1 MRKVQVPLSSPDIVE
16 KDIEAVVGV
25 MKTRFLSIGPKVVEF
40 EKRMGE
46 YAGVKYGVAVNSG
59 TSALHL
65 IIRGMGIGEG
75 DVVIT
80 TPFSFISSA
89 NCILFERARP
99 LFVDIEEDTLNLDAD
114 KVEEKLESMSGEG
127 LKKVKALLV
136 VDAFGQPADWDRFTE
151 IARKYNLKL
160 VEDSAEALGSEYKGK
175 KCGSFGE
182 AGVFAFYPNKQI
194 TSVVYDTPVMIRENG
209 KVRLVEIGKLMDFM
223 IDNYWKPKGYECLA
237 FNKDGEISWQKIDAF
252 VKHEIHSELLK
263 VQLEKGREVEITKS
277 HSVFTVREGKI
288 KEILGKDLKV
298 DDYLIVPRKLP
309 TLPYQIEK
317 IDILNCINNK
327 TIKFN
332 NDKVILKSNGV
343 GGGGGKYID
352 RHIKIDEKFCKL
364 LGYFAAE
371 GGYEVDGGIRF
382 TFGLNEKDTY
392 GKEVK
397 EIWDTI
403 WPFYQAVIF
412 CDEKNHKCTVSCG
425 GKLHSEL
432 FKNLGCGENVY
443 DKAITD
449 IIWEVSERNK
459 VAFID
464 GLLNGDGHR
473 RIINGA
479 ESYKLKVASKKLANG
494 LHYLLLTI
502 GIQSRL
508 ERMDYFSKKGKL
520 CHSYTCEILDRENQ
534 RTSRENCIPKN
545 FLSLNTN
552 STNIQK
558 RRIRDK
564 SSVSVVTIEKW
575 MEEDVIDCPDF
586 LLKDLTV
593 LKIRKIKRRKFHGF
607 VYDFAVKNLQ
617 NFIGGYGGVCLHNT
631 GEGGILVTDDAE
643 LARLARSMRSQ
654 GRGESGEWLDH
665 KRLGYNYRMDELSAA
680 LGCSQME
687 RIEEIL
693 EKRASVAEMYGEK
706 LAEVEKVQ
714 VPYIAPYV
722 SRMSWFVYVIR
733 LERGIDRNK
742 VIKYLN
748 EEGVQCK
755 PYFTPIHLQPFYRK
769 MFGYKE
775 GDFPVTEDVTG
786 RTIALPFFNN
796 LKEEQIDYVV
806 EKLKEGIEISR

>member
-1 MRKVQVPLSSPDIVE
+1 
-16 KDIEAVVGV
+16 
-25 MKTRFLSIGPKVVEF
+25 
-40 EKRMGE
+40 
-46 YAGVKYGVAVNSG
+46 
-59 TSALHL
+59 
-65 IIRGMGIGEG
+65 
-75 DVVIT
+75 
-80 TPFSFISSA
+80 
-89 NCILFERARP
+89 
-99 LFVDIEEDTLNLDAD
+99 
-114 KVEEKLESMSGEG
+114 
-127 LKKVKALLV
+127 
-136 VDAFGQPADWDRFTE
+136 
-151 IARKYNLKL
+151 
-160 VEDSAEALGSEYKGK
+160 
-175 KCGSFGE
+175 
-182 AGVFAFYPNKQI
+182 
-194 TSVVYDTPVMIRENG
+194 MIRENG
-209 KVRLVEIGKLMDFM
+209 KVRLIEIGKLMDFM

-277 HSVFTVREGKI
+277 HSVFTVSDGKI

-309 TLPYQIEK
+309 SLPYQIEK
-317 IDILNCINNK
+317 IDILNYINNK
-327 TIKFN
+327 NIKFN
-332 NDKVILKSNGV
+332 DDKVILKSNGV

-352 RHIKIDEKFCKL
+352 RYIKVDEKFCKL

-392 GKEVK
+392 AKELK
-397 EIWDTI
+397 EIWDII
-403 WPFYQAVIF
+403 WPFYQAVII
-412 CDEKNHKCTVSCG
+412 CDEKKHKCTVSCG

-443 DKAITD
+443 DKAIPD
-449 IIWEVSERNK
+449 IIWEVGEKNK
-459 VAFID
+459 IAFID

-479 ESYKLKVASKKLANG
+479 ESYKLKVASKELANG
-494 LHYLLLTI
+494 LHYLLLTM

-520 CHSYTCEILDRENQ
+520 CHLYTCEILDMENQ
-534 RTSRENCIPKN
+534 RTSRENRIPKN
-545 FLSLNTN
+545 FLSLNIN
-552 STNIQK
+552 STNIQ
-558 RRIRDK
+558 RGRIRDK
-564 SSVSVVTIEKW
+564 NLVSVVTIEKW

-586 LLKDLTV
+586 LLKDLAV

-607 VYDFAVKNLQ
+607 VYDFAVKDLQ

-631 GEGGILVTDDAE
+631 GEGGVLVTDDEE

-654 GRGESGEWLDH
+654 GRGERGGWLDH
-665 KRLGYNYRMDELSAA
+665 ERLGYNFRMDELSAA

-693 EKRASVAEMYGEK
+693 DKREKVARMYGEK
-706 LAEVEKVQ
+706 LAEVEEVQ

-733 LERGIDRNK
+733 LERGIDRDK

-748 EEGVQCK
+748 KEGVQCK

-769 MFGYKE
+769 MFGYQE

-806 EKLKEGIEISR
+806 EKLKEGIVKNSR